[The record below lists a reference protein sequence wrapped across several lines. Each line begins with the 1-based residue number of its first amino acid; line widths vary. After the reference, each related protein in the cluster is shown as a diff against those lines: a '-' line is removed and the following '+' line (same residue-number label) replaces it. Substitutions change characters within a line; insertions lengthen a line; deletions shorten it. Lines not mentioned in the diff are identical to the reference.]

1 MLRVIFFNAE
11 GVGNIHVGHAD
22 VFVVGVFPHDRRHVG
37 GHFAEPVEVIPGK
50 EKFGFAPFLLQRA
63 HHEIT
68 RGDISEISD
77 MNGTRG
83 RNAPPRRRTPP
94 FRDSV

>member
-1 MLRVIFFNAE
+1 MPKALKEFKNSFWNAPRNFFNAE

-68 RGDISEISD
+68 RG
-77 MNGTRG
+77 RYL
-83 RNAPPRRRTPP
+83 
-94 FRDSV
+94 